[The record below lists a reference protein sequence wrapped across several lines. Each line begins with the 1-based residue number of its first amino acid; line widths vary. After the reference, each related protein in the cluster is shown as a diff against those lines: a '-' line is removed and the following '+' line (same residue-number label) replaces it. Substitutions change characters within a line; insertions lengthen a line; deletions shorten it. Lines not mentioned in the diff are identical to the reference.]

1 MLATLS
7 RRLPRVPRVRLSPC
21 YRQMSTSFEKDEDG
35 IVNIDTQADWD
46 TILATG
52 MTTTFSVHRLTFV
65 KLNAGEE
72 GVGPIK
78 AAYNVEVLP
87 AFLFFKDGQ
96 QVHTPVFG
104 YKKKPLKEKVHRVS
118 NLVLH
123 QTFVRMNTGDEGVE
137 PIKAALNVTVLPT
150 FRFFNGG
157 EEVGAPV
164 TGYKKGQLEDQVT
177 KLAL

>member
-1 MLATLS
+1 MK
-7 RRLPRVPRVRLSPC
+7 PRSF
-21 YRQMSTSFEKDEDG
+21 SAFEKDEDG
-35 IVNIDTQADWD
+35 MVNINSKQHWD
-46 TILATG
+46 ALVATG
-52 MTTTFSVHRLTFV
+52 
-65 KLNAGEE
+65 N
-72 GVGPIK
+72 PIV
-78 AAYNVEVLP
+78 ADFWAP
-87 AFLFFKDGQ
+87 C
-96 QVHTPVFG
+96 
-104 YKKKPLKEKVHRVS
+104 RVS

-164 TGYKKGQLEDQVT
+164 TGYKKDQLEDQVT

>member
-1 MLATLS
+1 MLA
-7 RRLPRVPRVRLSPC
+7 RIAPRCMQRWPSAVVASMKPRSF
-21 YRQMSTSFEKDEDG
+21 SSFEKDEDG
-35 IVNIDTQADWD
+35 MVNINSKQHWD
-46 TILATG
+46 TLVATDDDDRG
-52 MTTTFSVHRLTFV
+52 
-65 KLNAGEE
+65 
-72 GVGPIK
+72 
-78 AAYNVEVLP
+78 
-87 AFLFFKDGQ
+87 
-96 QVHTPVFG
+96 
-104 YKKKPLKEKVHRVS
+104 RVS

-164 TGYKKGQLEDQVT
+164 TGYKKDQLEDQVT

>member
-52 MTTTFSVHRLTFV
+52 MTTTFSVRRLTFV

-72 GVGPIK
+72 GVGLIK

-87 AFLFFKDGQ
+87 AFLFFKDGE

-104 YKKKPLKEKVHRVS
+104 YKKKPLKEKVQ
-118 NLVLH
+118 LL
-123 QTFVRMNTGDEGVE
+123 
-137 PIKAALNVTVLPT
+137 AAP
-150 FRFFNGG
+150 
-157 EEVGAPV
+157 
-164 TGYKKGQLEDQVT
+164 
-177 KLAL
+177 